1 MSAEEV
7 ARVTPDLTGLL
18 STSIPPPG
26 FSVVGSTTS
35 LGDLTITTPGPS
47 SINCKSL
54 SIGYPPHWPAALPD
68 LNLSVFQDGASQLPD
83 ALCLTDDDALDI
95 AANCANSTGVCLDM
109 QTKEN
114 IDDCS
119 SDLPHH
125 FHNLS
130 IIGSSRANQI
140 WAVGAERR
148 ISTTP
153 GSDTAGGSNCSSGL
167 LSCFGDSHC
176 SVGSG
181 NFSANGVNYNSAAS
195 GEAHSFAGS
204 GVTGDITPLPGQ
216 LGHLTASNGTA
227 VPGRLENQHSQENAN
242 MAPFDLLSI
251 WEPRQNNSHHVWLP
265 DPSQDPV
272 TANTTVG
279 NCATTGND
287 CPEEQDNHNHLGL
300 GIDNGAENEVLP
312 WNWDTACGLANTT
325 SWRDLFPECKDSEPI
340 NLPYNNSENGINH
353 SNAPEFGAHAPSGLW
368 SSSIHNVTSSM
379 SISASSPLSTQPT
392 ILFGSAMGLVSESND
407 IDTLQHSHRV
417 LQDQSDAYND
427 VTMPRSNASL
437 FAQPNSTLI
446 NPRSTAFRGS
456 SVSNSDLNSMSDTI
470 TSNLFPLPSSTA
482 MPNSLLAIPPL
493 FLFGQSAES
502 ECSGLITPSANI
514 TTLPASSTPL
524 QIPVSFVGGQGS
536 AFGPTFQ
543 LSEAHIMN
551 DIYTKYPG
559 ILPPPGL
566 CAVSSPSSSN
576 CATPTLPSAAAASAT
591 SSVSQLPPGNFEGNP
606 LCESTVVNNNNF
618 PFGYNMPPTS
628 QLNMMDP
635 QSMAMAMTLFM
646 SQGGAANNN
655 NSNNSQIPPPL
666 SQAPQWNHV
675 AFMIMQQLANGMAN
689 NPGCVVSSTPN
700 TVIDNITP
708 SANGNN
714 IVDQSR
720 LAAGAFA
727 FFQAQQQLMNAAQQQ
742 RHSTALSGGSVVS
755 NNSSNCIAPTVTS
768 STPLVSPF
776 TSSVVTNPSN
786 YFGGLYSSGSVVG
799 GLNPGNFSIPNGIN
813 LLPPVGLLHPEASG
827 SPNSVA
833 GDVSSYS
840 RMPISQPPGA
850 LAVSMHISPTSPS
863 GLQRPP
869 LSVSTGFSS
878 ATPYPF
884 NFDASMHKNRAF
896 AAAFAAASGVAVTA
910 TPPPGMGPNPNLR
923 PTGVNHPALLG
934 TRAPVP
940 PPLMPVVT
948 GRSPG
953 LLSAVHS
960 QTVQQSPNYAAALQ
974 SHQNINQRLPAPLLS
989 PLPLTLSGTA
999 SSRPSSVVGV
1009 NITTSTPLVVTTV
1022 SSRSQLLE
1030 DFRNSSARFQHM
1042 HLSELRD
1049 HMVEFARDQHGSRF
1063 IQQKL
1068 ETATTAEKN
1077 SVFNEILPHSGK
1089 LMTDVFGNYVIQKFF
1104 EFGTKEQ
1111 KELLSQRL
1119 QGHVV
1124 EFATQMYGCRV
1135 IQKALESVPAEAKIH
1150 IVGELRPFV
1159 TRCVKDQNGN
1169 HVIQKCIECVPPSE
1183 LDFIISAFRGQVVL
1197 LSSHPYGCRVIQRI
1211 LEHCLPEQTRPI
1223 LDELHKGVE
1232 HLVKDQ
1238 YGNYV
1243 IQHVLEHGS
1252 NEDKSRIIQNL
1263 RGRVCALSS
1272 HKFASNVMEK
1282 AIANAVPSE
1291 RAVLIEEILHP
1302 ISNVNINGDTSSV
1315 TTNNI
1320 SSSLVDMMKD
1330 QYANYV
1336 VQRML
1341 ELADTEQRRVLINRI
1356 RPMQNVLRKF
1366 NYGKHII
1373 AKLEKYNNVAGNN
1386 NTTGKSSSANNNNN
1400 NNNNNNTT
1408 NNNNTN
1414 LSVSN
1419 NSSTNHVSKT
1429 SNNSNNNNGTGNNNG
1444 GCNNT
1449 NNSNNGGTPAASK
1462 SAGSNSESNGMTTL
1476 QQNDSSTNTT
1486 ATTTTHKSSNDKANH
1501 RT

>member
-26 FSVVGSTTS
+26 FSVGGSTTS
-35 LGDLTITTPGPS
+35 LGDLTITTPGSS

-54 SIGYPPHWPAALPD
+54 SIGYHPHWPAALPD
-68 LNLSVFQDGASQLPD
+68 LNLSVFQDGAPQLPD
-83 ALCLTDDDALDI
+83 TLCLTDDDTLDI

-227 VPGRLENQHSQENAN
+227 VPGRLENQHPQENAN

-272 TANTTVG
+272 TASTTVG
-279 NCATTGND
+279 NCAASRNN
-287 CPEEQDNHNHLGL
+287 CQEEQDNHNHLGL

-325 SWRDLFPECKDSEPI
+325 SWRDLFPECKDTEPT
-340 NLPYNNSENGINH
+340 NLPYNNSETDGINH

-417 LQDQSDAYND
+417 LQDQSDAFND

-437 FAQPNSTLI
+437 FAQSNTTLI
-446 NPRSTAFRGS
+446 NSRSTAFRGS

-514 TTLPASSTPL
+514 STLPASSTPL

-536 AFGPTFQ
+536 AFGPPFQ

-576 CATPTLPSAAAASAT
+576 CTTPTLSSVAAVSAT

-606 LCESTVVNNNNF
+606 LCESSVVNNNF

-655 NSNNSQIPPPL
+655 NNNNNNSQIPPPL

-689 NPGCVVSSTPN
+689 NPGCVVSSASN
-700 TVIDNITP
+700 AVIDNITP

-742 RHSTALSGGSVVS
+742 QRHSTALSGGSVVS

-768 STPLVSPF
+768 STPLVAPF
-776 TSSVVTNPSN
+776 TSSVVTNSSN
-786 YFGGLYSSGSVVG
+786 YFGGLYSSGSVVA

-869 LSVSTGFSS
+869 LSASTGFSS

-884 NFDASMHKNRAF
+884 NFD
-896 AAAFAAASGVAVTA
+896 
-910 TPPPGMGPNPNLR
+910 
-923 PTGVNHPALLG
+923 
-934 TRAPVP
+934 
-940 PPLMPVVT
+940 
-948 GRSPG
+948 
-953 LLSAVHS
+953 
-960 QTVQQSPNYAAALQ
+960 
-974 SHQNINQRLPAPLLS
+974 
-989 PLPLTLSGTA
+989 
-999 SSRPSSVVGV
+999 GV

-1068 ETATTAEKN
+1068 ETATTTEKN

-1252 NEDKSRIIQNL
+1252 NEDKSRIIQSL

-1302 ISNVNINGDTSSV
+1302 ISNVNINGDASSV

-1386 NTTGKSSSANNNNN
+1386 NSTGKSSSANNNNN
-1400 NNNNNNTT
+1400 NNNNNNTS

-1429 SNNSNNNNGTGNNNG
+1429 SNNSSNNNGSGNNNG
-1444 GCNNT
+1444 SCNNT
-1449 NNSNNGGTPAASK
+1449 NNSNNGGTPAVNK
-1462 SAGSNSESNGMTTL
+1462 SAGPNSESNGMTTS
-1476 QQNDSSTNTT
+1476 QQNDSSTTT
-1486 ATTTTHKSSNDKANH
+1486 TTTTTTHKSSNDKSNH

>member
-26 FSVVGSTTS
+26 FSVGGSTTS
-35 LGDLTITTPGPS
+35 LGDLTITAPGSS

-54 SIGYPPHWPAALPD
+54 SIGYHPHWPAALPD
-68 LNLSVFQDGASQLPD
+68 LNLSVFQDGAPQLPD
-83 ALCLTDDDALDI
+83 TLCLTDDDALDI

-227 VPGRLENQHSQENAN
+227 VPGRLENQHPQENAN

-279 NCATTGND
+279 NCAASRNN
-287 CPEEQDNHNHLGL
+287 CQEEHDNHNHLGL

-325 SWRDLFPECKDSEPI
+325 SWRDLFPECKDTEPT
-340 NLPYNNSENGINH
+340 NLPYNNSETDGINH
-353 SNAPEFGAHAPSGLW
+353 SNAPEFGAHAPSALW

-379 SISASSPLSTQPT
+379 SISASSPLSTQPA

-417 LQDQSDAYND
+417 LQDQSDAFND

-437 FAQPNSTLI
+437 FAQSNSTLI
-446 NPRSTAFRGS
+446 NSRSTAFRGS
-456 SVSNSDLNSMSDTI
+456 SVSNSDLNSISDTI

-514 TTLPASSTPL
+514 STLPASSTPL

-536 AFGPTFQ
+536 AFGPPFQ

-576 CATPTLPSAAAASAT
+576 CTTPTLSSVAAVSAT

-606 LCESTVVNNNNF
+606 LCESSVVNNNF

-655 NSNNSQIPPPL
+655 NNNNNSQIPPPL

-689 NPGCVVSSTPN
+689 NPGCVVSSASN
-700 TVIDNITP
+700 AVIDNITP

-742 RHSTALSGGSVVS
+742 QRHSTALSGGSVVS

-768 STPLVSPF
+768 STPLVAPF
-776 TSSVVTNPSN
+776 TSSVVTNSSN
-786 YFGGLYSSGSVVG
+786 YFGGLYSSGSVVA

-827 SPNSVA
+827 SPNSVS

-884 NFDASMHKNRAF
+884 NFD
-896 AAAFAAASGVAVTA
+896 
-910 TPPPGMGPNPNLR
+910 
-923 PTGVNHPALLG
+923 
-934 TRAPVP
+934 
-940 PPLMPVVT
+940 
-948 GRSPG
+948 
-953 LLSAVHS
+953 
-960 QTVQQSPNYAAALQ
+960 
-974 SHQNINQRLPAPLLS
+974 
-989 PLPLTLSGTA
+989 
-999 SSRPSSVVGV
+999 GV

-1068 ETATTAEKN
+1068 ETATTTEKN

-1252 NEDKSRIIQNL
+1252 NEDKSRIIQSL

-1302 ISNVNINGDTSSV
+1302 ISNVNINGDASSV

-1386 NTTGKSSSANNNNN
+1386 NSTGKSSSANNNNN
-1400 NNNNNNTT
+1400 NNNNTS

-1429 SNNSNNNNGTGNNNG
+1429 SNNSSNNNGSGNNNG
-1444 GCNNT
+1444 SCNNT
-1449 NNSNNGGTPAASK
+1449 NNSNNGGTPAVNK
-1462 SAGSNSESNGMTTL
+1462 SAGPNSESNGMTTS
-1476 QQNDSSTNTT
+1476 QQNDSSTTT
-1486 ATTTTHKSSNDKANH
+1486 TTTTTTHKSSNDKSNH

>member
-18 STSIPPPG
+18 STSVPPPG
-26 FSVVGSTTS
+26 FSVVGPTTS
-35 LGDLTITTPGPS
+35 FGELAITTPGS
-47 SINCKSL
+47 SSVNCKSL
-54 SIGYPPHWPAALPD
+54 NIGYPQWPVTLPD
-68 LNLSVFQDGASQLPD
+68 LNLSVFQDGTSQLPD
-83 ALCLTDDDALDI
+83 ALCLTDDDALDL

-109 QTKEN
+109 QSKEN
-114 IDDCS
+114 LDDCG

-130 IIGSSRANQI
+130 IIGSARANQI

-153 GSDTAGGSNCSSGL
+153 GSDSAGGNNCSSGL

-181 NFSANGVNYNSAAS
+181 NFSVLSANTNGVSYNSAAS
-195 GEAHSFAGS
+195 GDAHSFVGS
-204 GVTGDITPLPGQ
+204 EVTGDMTPLPGQ
-216 LGHLTASNGTA
+216 LGHLNVSNGTA
-227 VPGRLENQHSQENAN
+227 VPGRLENQHPQENTN

-251 WEPRQNNSHHVWLP
+251 WEPRQNTSHHVWLP
-265 DPSQDPV
+265 DPSQNSV
-272 TANTTVG
+272 TGNTGVG
-279 NCATTGND
+279 HCSATGND
-287 CPEEQDNHNHLGL
+287 CPEEQDHHSHLGL
-300 GIDNGAENEVLP
+300 GMDNGSENEVLP
-312 WNWDTACGLANTT
+312 WNWDAACGLANTT
-325 SWRDLFPECKDSEPI
+325 AWRDLFPECKDSEPT
-340 NLPYNNSENGINH
+340 NLPYKYSENDDINH
-353 SNAPEFGAHAPSGLW
+353 SNPPEFGGHTPSGLW
-368 SSSIHNVTSSM
+368 SSSMHNVTSSM

-392 ILFGSAMGLVSESND
+392 ILFGSSIGLTSESNGL
-407 IDTLQHSHRV
+407 DTHQRV
-417 LQDQSDAYND
+417 LQDQSDSFSD
-427 VTMPRSNASL
+427 VTMSRSNTSL
-437 FAQPNSTLI
+437 FAQSNSTLI
-446 NPRSTAFRGS
+446 NSRSVPFHGL
-456 SVSNSDLNSMSDTI
+456 SVSNSDLNSMSDATA
-470 TSNLFPLPSSTA
+470 SNLFPLPSSST

-502 ECSGLITPSANI
+502 EYSGLITPSANI
-514 TTLPASSTPL
+514 NALPASSTPV
-524 QIPVSFVGGQGS
+524 QIPVSFVGGQGP
-536 AFGPTFQ
+536 AFGQPFQ
-543 LSEAHIMN
+543 FNEAHIIN
-551 DIYTKYPG
+551 DGYTKYPG

-566 CAVSSPSSSN
+566 CAVSSPLSSN
-576 CATPTLPSAAAASAT
+576 CTTPTLSSVPVISAT
-591 SSVSQLPPGNFEGNP
+591 SSVSQLPSGNFEGNP
-606 LCESTVVNNNNF
+606 LCESNVVNNPNY
-618 PFGYNMPPTS
+618 PFGYNIPPTS
-628 QLNMMDP
+628 QSNNIMDP

-646 SQGGAANNN
+646 SQGASN
-655 NSNNSQIPPPL
+655 NSNCQISPAF

-689 NPGCVVSSTPN
+689 NPGCVASSPSSSAPN

-708 SANGNN
+708 SAANSNT

-727 FFQAQQQLMNAAQQQ
+727 FFQAQQLVSAAQQQ
-742 RHSTALSGGSVVS
+742 RHATAALTGGSTSVVS
-755 NNSSNCIAPTVTS
+755 NSSSNCVATAAAVTS
-768 STPLVSPF
+768 STQLVASF
-776 TSSVVTNPSN
+776 TSSVTNSTN
-786 YFGGLYSSGSVVG
+786 YFGGLYSSGSVVAS
-799 GLNPGNFSIPNGIN
+799 GLNPSNFSMPNGIN

-827 SPNSVA
+827 SPNSI
-833 GDVSSYS
+833 GDVSSYN
-840 RMPISQPPGA
+840 RMSISQPPGP
-850 LAVSMHISPTSPS
+850 LAVSMHIPPTSPS
-863 GLQRPP
+863 GIQRPP
-869 LSVSTGFSS
+869 LPVSTGFSS
-878 ATPYPF
+878 SSPYAF
-884 NFDASMHKNRAF
+884 NFDASLHKNRAF

-923 PTGVNHPALLG
+923 PAGVNHPALLG
-934 TRAPVP
+934 NRAPVP
-940 PPLMPVVT
+940 PPLMPVAT

-989 PLPLTLSGTA
+989 PLPLTLPGTI

-1169 HVIQKCIECVPPSE
+1169 HVIQKCIECVSPSE

-1282 AIANAVPSE
+1282 AIANAAPSE
-1291 RAVLIEEILHP
+1291 RAILIEEILHP
-1302 ISNVNINGDTSSV
+1302 VANVNINGSGSAGAGDTSSL
-1315 TTNNI
+1315 TTSN

-1373 AKLEKYNNVAGNN
+1373 AKLEKYNNV
-1386 NTTGKSSSANNNNN
+1386 TG
-1400 NNNNNNTT
+1400 

-1414 LSVSN
+1414 NTGKGSSPNSNNTSLSVSNN

-1429 SNNSNNNNGTGNNNG
+1429 TPNNNSNASNCNNNNNNGPPVVSKSG
-1444 GCNNT
+1444 
-1449 NNSNNGGTPAASK
+1449 SNND
-1462 SAGSNSESNGMTTL
+1462 SNGMSVG
-1476 QQNDSSTNTT
+1476 QHNDSGNTP
-1486 ATTTTHKSSNDKANH
+1486 HKSASLNEKSSH

>member
-26 FSVVGSTTS
+26 FSVGGSTTS
-35 LGDLTITTPGPS
+35 LGDLTITTPGSS

-54 SIGYPPHWPAALPD
+54 SIGYHPHWPAALPD
-68 LNLSVFQDGASQLPD
+68 LNLSVFQDGAPQLPD
-83 ALCLTDDDALDI
+83 TLCLTDDDALDI

-227 VPGRLENQHSQENAN
+227 VPGRLENQHPQENAN

-279 NCATTGND
+279 NCAASRNN
-287 CPEEQDNHNHLGL
+287 CQEEQDNHNHLGL

-325 SWRDLFPECKDSEPI
+325 SWRDLFPECKDTEPT
-340 NLPYNNSENGINH
+340 NLPYNNSETDGINH

-379 SISASSPLSTQPT
+379 SISASSPLSTQPA
-392 ILFGSAMGLVSESND
+392 ILFGPAMGLVSESND

-417 LQDQSDAYND
+417 LQDQSDAFND

-437 FAQPNSTLI
+437 FAQSNSTLI
-446 NPRSTAFRGS
+446 NSRSTAFRGS

-514 TTLPASSTPL
+514 STLPASSTPL

-536 AFGPTFQ
+536 AFGPPFQ

-576 CATPTLPSAAAASAT
+576 CTTPTLSSVAAVSAT

-606 LCESTVVNNNNF
+606 LCESSVVNNNF

-655 NSNNSQIPPPL
+655 NNNNNNSQIPPPL

-689 NPGCVVSSTPN
+689 NPGCVVSSASN
-700 TVIDNITP
+700 AVIDNITP

-742 RHSTALSGGSVVS
+742 QRHSTALSGGSVVS

-768 STPLVSPF
+768 STPLVAPF
-776 TSSVVTNPSN
+776 TSSVVTNSSN
-786 YFGGLYSSGSVVG
+786 YFGGLYSSGSVVA

-869 LSVSTGFSS
+869 LSASTGFSS

-884 NFDASMHKNRAF
+884 NFD
-896 AAAFAAASGVAVTA
+896 
-910 TPPPGMGPNPNLR
+910 
-923 PTGVNHPALLG
+923 
-934 TRAPVP
+934 
-940 PPLMPVVT
+940 
-948 GRSPG
+948 
-953 LLSAVHS
+953 
-960 QTVQQSPNYAAALQ
+960 
-974 SHQNINQRLPAPLLS
+974 
-989 PLPLTLSGTA
+989 
-999 SSRPSSVVGV
+999 GV

-1068 ETATTAEKN
+1068 ETATTTEKN

-1252 NEDKSRIIQNL
+1252 NEDKSRIIQSL

-1302 ISNVNINGDTSSV
+1302 ISNVNINGDASSV

-1386 NTTGKSSSANNNNN
+1386 NSTGKSSSANNNNN
-1400 NNNNNNTT
+1400 NNNNTS

-1429 SNNSNNNNGTGNNNG
+1429 SNNSSNNNGSGNNNG
-1444 GCNNT
+1444 SCNNT
-1449 NNSNNGGTPAASK
+1449 NNSNNGGTPAVNK
-1462 SAGSNSESNGMTTL
+1462 SAGPNSESNGMTTS
-1476 QQNDSSTNTT
+1476 QQNDSSTTT
-1486 ATTTTHKSSNDKANH
+1486 TTTTTTHKSSNDKSNH

>member
-1 MSAEEV
+1 MLQGSLILWLVAEYTGVGSVVYTVHNSPFELWLYNLCTYLGLV

-26 FSVVGSTTS
+26 FSVGGSTTS
-35 LGDLTITTPGPS
+35 LGDLTITTPGSS

-54 SIGYPPHWPAALPD
+54 SIGYHPHWPAALPD
-68 LNLSVFQDGASQLPD
+68 LNLSVFQDGAPQLPD
-83 ALCLTDDDALDI
+83 TLCLTDDDALDI

-130 IIGSSRANQI
+130 IIGSARANQI

-227 VPGRLENQHSQENAN
+227 VPGRLENQHPQENAN

-279 NCATTGND
+279 NCAASRNN
-287 CPEEQDNHNHLGL
+287 CQEEQDNHNHLGL
-300 GIDNGAENEVLP
+300 GIDNGTENEVLP

-325 SWRDLFPECKDSEPI
+325 SWRDLFPECKDTEPT
-340 NLPYNNSENGINH
+340 NLPYNNSETDGINH

-379 SISASSPLSTQPT
+379 SISASSPLSTQPA

-417 LQDQSDAYND
+417 LQDQSDAFND

-437 FAQPNSTLI
+437 FAQSNSTLI
-446 NPRSTAFRGS
+446 NSRSTAFRGS

-514 TTLPASSTPL
+514 STLPASSTPL

-536 AFGPTFQ
+536 AFGPPFQ

-576 CATPTLPSAAAASAT
+576 CTTPTLSSVAAVSTT

-606 LCESTVVNNNNF
+606 LCESSVVNNNF

-655 NSNNSQIPPPL
+655 NNNNNSQIPPP
-666 SQAPQWNHV
+666 QAPQWNHV

-689 NPGCVVSSTPN
+689 NPGCVVSSASN
-700 TVIDNITP
+700 AVIDNITP

-742 RHSTALSGGSVVS
+742 QRHSTALSGGSVVS

-768 STPLVSPF
+768 STPLVAPF
-776 TSSVVTNPSN
+776 TSSVVTNSSN
-786 YFGGLYSSGSVVG
+786 YFGGLYSSGSVVA

-869 LSVSTGFSS
+869 LSVSAGFSS

-884 NFDASMHKNRAF
+884 NFD
-896 AAAFAAASGVAVTA
+896 
-910 TPPPGMGPNPNLR
+910 
-923 PTGVNHPALLG
+923 
-934 TRAPVP
+934 
-940 PPLMPVVT
+940 
-948 GRSPG
+948 
-953 LLSAVHS
+953 
-960 QTVQQSPNYAAALQ
+960 
-974 SHQNINQRLPAPLLS
+974 
-989 PLPLTLSGTA
+989 
-999 SSRPSSVVGV
+999 GV

-1068 ETATTAEKN
+1068 ETATTTEKN

-1252 NEDKSRIIQNL
+1252 NEDKSRIIQSL

-1302 ISNVNINGDTSSV
+1302 ISNVNINGDASSV

-1386 NTTGKSSSANNNNN
+1386 NSTGKSSAANNNNN
-1400 NNNNNNTT
+1400 NNNNTS

-1429 SNNSNNNNGTGNNNG
+1429 SNNSSNNNGNGNNNG
-1444 GCNNT
+1444 SCNNT
-1449 NNSNNGGTPAASK
+1449 NNSNNGGTPAVNK
-1462 SAGSNSESNGMTTL
+1462 SAGPNSESNGMTTS
-1476 QQNDSSTNTT
+1476 QQNDSSTTT
-1486 ATTTTHKSSNDKANH
+1486 TTTTTTHKSSNDKSNH

>member
-26 FSVVGSTTS
+26 FSVGGSTTS
-35 LGDLTITTPGPS
+35 LGDLTITTPGSS

-54 SIGYPPHWPAALPD
+54 SIGYHPHWPAALPD
-68 LNLSVFQDGASQLPD
+68 LNLSVFQDGAPQLPD
-83 ALCLTDDDALDI
+83 TLCLTDDDALDI

-227 VPGRLENQHSQENAN
+227 VSGRLENQHSQENAN

-279 NCATTGND
+279 NCAATRND
-287 CPEEQDNHNHLGL
+287 CQEEQDNHNHLGL

-325 SWRDLFPECKDSEPI
+325 SWRDLFPECKDSEPT
-340 NLPYNNSENGINH
+340 NLPYNNSETDGINH

-368 SSSIHNVTSSM
+368 SSTIHNVTSSM
-379 SISASSPLSTQPT
+379 SISASSPLSTQPA

-417 LQDQSDAYND
+417 LQDQSDAFND

-437 FAQPNSTLI
+437 FAQSNSTLI
-446 NPRSTAFRGS
+446 NSRPTAFRGS

-514 TTLPASSTPL
+514 STLPASSTPL

-536 AFGPTFQ
+536 AFGPPFQ

-576 CATPTLPSAAAASAT
+576 CTTPTLSSVAAVSAT

-606 LCESTVVNNNNF
+606 LCESSVVNNNNF

-655 NSNNSQIPPPL
+655 NNNNSQIPPPL

-689 NPGCVVSSTPN
+689 NPGCVVSSAPN

-768 STPLVSPF
+768 STPLVAPF
-776 TSSVVTNPSN
+776 TSSVVTNSSN
-786 YFGGLYSSGSVVG
+786 YFGGLYSSGSVVA

-884 NFDASMHKNRAF
+884 NFD
-896 AAAFAAASGVAVTA
+896 
-910 TPPPGMGPNPNLR
+910 
-923 PTGVNHPALLG
+923 
-934 TRAPVP
+934 
-940 PPLMPVVT
+940 
-948 GRSPG
+948 
-953 LLSAVHS
+953 
-960 QTVQQSPNYAAALQ
+960 
-974 SHQNINQRLPAPLLS
+974 
-989 PLPLTLSGTA
+989 
-999 SSRPSSVVGV
+999 GV

-1030 DFRNSSARFQHM
+1030 DFRNSSARFQHV

-1252 NEDKSRIIQNL
+1252 NEDKSRIIQSL

-1302 ISNVNINGDTSSV
+1302 ISNVNINGDASSV

-1386 NTTGKSSSANNNNN
+1386 TTTGKSSSANNNNN
-1400 NNNNNNTT
+1400 
-1408 NNNNTN
+1408 TN
-1414 LSVSN
+1414 LLVPN
-1419 NSSTNHVSKT
+1419 NPSTNHVSKT
-1429 SNNSNNNNGTGNNNG
+1429 SNNSSSNNGSGNNNG
-1444 GCNNT
+1444 SCNNT
-1449 NNSNNGGTPAASK
+1449 NNSNNGGTPVVNK
-1462 SAGSNSESNGMTTL
+1462 SAGSNSESNGMNTS
-1476 QQNDSSTNTT
+1476 QQNDSSTTT
-1486 ATTTTHKSSNDKANH
+1486 ITTTTTTHKSSNDKSNH